1 MRQRLFSPCP
11 FCLTQSPGIPEALWP
26 RGRWERTDCS
36 GGRSRNSSGGSS
48 FYLGQGCAR
57 ARCTTKA
64 PEGTCLLLR
73 QLFIGFWQ
81 PLHRIL
87 LLSDKLMKWTSS
99 PGWRLLYMHPFPR
112 WFFFPLFSERL
123 IPFPQPGRLLHQ
135 VWLRSPSSFPS
146 LIFLSSFFLKAS
158 YPSLNLEGS
167 CIRFD
172 YTNHLPLIVIMTP
185 DQSAYVFWC
194 LLHVIL
200 KCWN

>member
-1 MRQRLFSPCP
+1 MKLTAIKHTLGSCFIQLLLREMICVCVCFKDTLTLHYKWNIFENLVCKLVLSNLSELFHSNNDRNRNRTNQLEMRQRLFSPCP

-73 QLFIGFWQ
+73 QLFSGFCQ

-99 PGWRLLYMHPFPR
+99 PG
-112 WFFFPLFSERL
+112 
-123 IPFPQPGRLLHQ
+123 
-135 VWLRSPSSFPS
+135 
-146 LIFLSSFFLKAS
+146 
-158 YPSLNLEGS
+158 
-167 CIRFD
+167 
-172 YTNHLPLIVIMTP
+172 
-185 DQSAYVFWC
+185 
-194 LLHVIL
+194 
-200 KCWN
+200 